1 MTSRAERLSFGSRL
15 LYDAGAIE
23 NAALLSPLWLVSGEE
38 FHPNVT
44 L

>member
-1 MTSRAERLSFGSRL
+1 MTSRAPGIWLKTPVC
-15 LYDAGAIE
+15 DAGAIE

-38 FHPNVT
+38 HHPNVT